1 MKDPFSIYNSKFDK
15 SRSGSS
21 LDWEEGALFHAEEP
35 DDYYEG
41 QSTET
46 KSGVYL
52 AALTL
57 IFAVLGFR
65 LGYLQIAHGSQY
77 KALADNNR
85 LRVQTILAPRG
96 IIFDSQNQPLVENVP
111 SFELVATPADLPQ
124 DKILETLQNLS
135 AFVTF
140 DVNDVYNKIKQEG
153 PKSFRVVSVAPN
165 LPKDVALVFE
175 SKAGDFPGFSIEN
188 NPLRQYK
195 EPQVFSHLLGYT
207 GKITDKELASNSSD
221 EYALNDYIGKSGLEL
236 SYESYLKGV
245 QGRKQVEVDAKGNM
259 KNVHGQVDPQTG
271 DSLVLNIDGDL
282 QRELYKDIVAKNGN
296 KKAAAVAINPQ
307 TGQVLALV
315 SLPGFD
321 NNLFSNGITQKDYSA
336 LINDPQK
343 PLFDRA
349 IAGTYPPGSTIK
361 PTIAAAALQ
370 ENVVTDQTKIFDNG
384 DLVLGGYHFHGWKA
398 GGLGSMD
405 IRSAIAMSSDIYFY
419 TVGGGQAAL
428 NIPGLGPE
436 RLAKYDYLF
445 GMGQKLGI
453 DLPGEQPGVVA
464 SPEWKKQYFNDRA
477 SQLWYPG
484 DTYHISIGQ
493 GDMLATPLQVA
504 MWTATVAN
512 GGTLYKPYVLDKVV
526 DNTGKVVLKNQPTV
540 IRAGFI
546 DPKNIEIVREGMRQ
560 TVTSGTARS
569 LSTLPVTAAGKT
581 GTAQFDAADPKATH
595 AWFTAFAPYENPQIV
610 ITVLIEA
617 GGEGSSA
624 ASPVVKDTL
633 KWWADNRN
641 PARSVLNPTP

>member
-15 SRSGSS
+15 TRSGPGI
-21 LDWEEGALFHAEEP
+21 DWEEGALFRAEEP

-41 QSTET
+41 HSVEV
-46 KSGVYL
+46 KSGNYIIVVS
-52 AALTL
+52 L
-57 IFAVLGFR
+57 IFAVLALR
-65 LGYLQIAHGSQY
+65 LGYLQIQHGNEY

-85 LRVQTILAPRG
+85 LREQVILAPRG
-96 IIFDSQNQPLVENVP
+96 IIFDSQNQPLVDNVA
-111 SFELVATPADLPQ
+111 SFELIVTPADISPDQ
-124 DKILETLQNLS
+124 VRPVLQKLS

-140 DVNDVYNKIKQEG
+140 NFDDIYNKIKQEG
-153 PKSFRVVSVAPN
+153 PKSFHAVSIAPN

-175 SKAGDFPGFSIEN
+175 SKAQEFPGFTIEH

-195 EPQVFSHLLGYT
+195 QPEVFSHLLGYT
-207 GKITDKELASNSSD
+207 GKITDKEIAYPGNEAYSING
-221 EYALNDYIGKSGLEL
+221 YIGKTGLENE
-236 SYESYLKGV
+236 YENYLRGV
-245 QGRKQVEVDAKGNM
+245 QGQKQVEVDAKGNL
-259 KNVHGQVDPQTG
+259 KNIQGQLDPKTG
-271 DSLVLNIDGDL
+271 NSLILNIDGDL
-282 QRELYKDIVAKNGN
+282 QRELYKNIVAKNGT
-296 KKAAAVAINPQ
+296 KKAAAIAMNPQ
-307 TGQVLALV
+307 TGQILALV
-315 SLPGFD
+315 SVPGFD
-321 NNLFSNGITQKDYSA
+321 NNLFAKGITQKDYQN
-336 LINDPQK
+336 LLDDPQH

-370 ENVVTDQTKIFDNG
+370 ENVVTESTKIFDNG
-384 DLVLGGYHFHGWKA
+384 DLVYGGYHFHGWKE

-405 IRSAIAMSSDIYFY
+405 VRSAIAMSSDIYFY

-428 NIPGLGPE
+428 NIAGLGPE
-436 RLAKYDYLF
+436 RIAKYDYLF
-445 GMGQKLGI
+445 GMGQRLGI
-453 DLPGEQPGVVA
+453 DLPGEQSGVIA
-464 SPEWKKQYFNDRA
+464 SPDWKKSYFKDRA

-493 GDMLATPLQVA
+493 GDLLVTPLQVA
-504 MWTATVAN
+504 LWTSTVAN
-512 GGTLYKPYVLDKVV
+512 GGTLYKPYILDKIV
-526 DNTGKVVLKNQPTV
+526 DNNGQTIVQNKPQV

-546 DPKNIEIVREGMRQ
+546 DAKNIEIVREGMRQ

-569 LSTLPVTAAGKT
+569 LNTLSITAAGKT

-641 PARSVLNPTP
+641 SIKSAANPIP